1 MDFMDWKQDLELLG
15 ELLMLKLEA
24 DRKKL
29 HEMLDGRSIRKLSDE
44 ERMFAI
50 DVLSRVV
57 RLKRLEDLTD
67 TEIVAILVELTYT
80 LAEEFRIKPE
90 TTKDW
95 WRQLFSIIEIERLK
109 GQSMV
114 EIIDNRLWWM
124 PIWDNMRDW
133 LMPEAFAQQI
143 YENLKRAS
151 GE

>member
-1 MDFMDWKQDLELLG
+1 MDWKQDLELLG

-24 DRKKL
+24 ERKKL
-29 HEMLDGRSIRKLSDE
+29 HEMLHGRSIRELSDE

-67 TEIVAILVELTYT
+67 TEIVAILLELTYT
-80 LAEEFRIKPE
+80 LAETFHIK
-90 TTKDW
+90 TDTKDW
-95 WRQLFSIIEIERLK
+95 GRQLFSIIEVERLK

-114 EIIDNRLWWM
+114 EIMDDRLWWM
-124 PIWDNMRDW
+124 PIWDDMRDW
-133 LMPEAFAQQI
+133 LMPEAFAKQI

-151 GE
+151 GG

>member
-1 MDFMDWKQDLELLG
+1 MDWKQDLELLG

-29 HEMLDGRSIRKLSDE
+29 HEMLDGRSIRELSDE

-90 TTKDW
+90 TTKD
-95 WRQLFSIIEIERLK
+95 
-109 GQSMV
+109 
-114 EIIDNRLWWM
+114 
-124 PIWDNMRDW
+124 
-133 LMPEAFAQQI
+133 
-143 YENLKRAS
+143 
-151 GE
+151 